1 MTGGSSQL
9 TTSLKYARALARML
23 CAASLAIPRHPGVLR
38 HHECEGVANLHTP
51 QILTRHGE
59 YEYLAGIRRGLHP
72 AARHVDR
79 CNSALHC
86 TIGGTRLDVC
96 KRLRW
101 DGCRDSRVVAVIEP
115 VRVCGS

>member
-59 YEYLAGIRRGLHP
+59 YEYLARIRRGLQP

-79 CNSALHC
+79 GNSSLHC
-86 TIGGTRLDVC
+86 AVGGTRLDIC
-96 KRLRW
+96 NRLRR
-101 DGCRDSRVVAVIEP
+101 DGCRDYPMGLIYEP
-115 VRVCGS
+115 VRV